1 MKKTNHQR
9 TNIMTIRLTA
19 LLVAVVFV
27 VGTMLVPAELY
38 AAESETGEAQAAVT
52 EEAATEPVNEEPAAE
67 QTVEPTEATEPETT
81 EATNAPEETNEAAND
96 LSEALTVDLD
106 SVDEDTYDGFIYK
119 LKDDTTRKEIKE
131 MESSIDDLQQE
142 QDVREVI
149 DKEVYAADSLETI
162 EEVVDPS
169 LIEYIEPDY
178 IIHAC
183 AVPNDPEYNSFAWQL
198 NNTNVPYV
206 WDRGITGSGAVVAV
220 LDTGVNMYHEDL
232 KGVRFVN
239 QRNAFDGSSNVTD
252 VFGHGTN
259 VTGIIAERRNNG
271 IGFTGI
277 LSGVSIMPVKVL
289 RDDGKSNLS
298 YLITGMEYAISKKVD
313 VINMSLGGS
322 ESEIGDGSRAL
333 EETCEK
339 AVDNGCIVV
348 AASGNIGKEGNVMY
362 YPGGYDCVV
371 SVASVDANNQHAST
385 SIHNNKVTVAAPG
398 HNVRLVDINGYG
410 VGSGTSY
417 ATPQV
422 SAMAAMLKSINHG
435 INQTQFMEILRST
448 SKDLGPSGYD
458 EYYGYGL
465 IDFGKAFEYI
475 MADLSTYQLS
485 LSGTVY
491 DYNGSAKA
499 PSVTLS
505 YGSIKLIN
513 GRDYRV
519 SYPSGRTAV
528 GTYRITVS
536 GINGYHG
543 SRTATFQI
551 RPPLVKSIKAPKR
564 GKKKLTVRW
573 KAMSSSQKSKY
584 KSAITGYQVRVAR
597 KANFSN
603 AKYKKVKGISKTSV
617 TVKGLKKKKTYYV
630 QYRSYKVVGSTTYYS
645 KWSSKKKAKTK

>member
-1 MKKTNHQR
+1 
-9 TNIMTIRLTA
+9 
-19 LLVAVVFV
+19 
-27 VGTMLVPAELY
+27 
-38 AAESETGEAQAAVT
+38 
-52 EEAATEPVNEEPAAE
+52 
-67 QTVEPTEATEPETT
+67 
-81 EATNAPEETNEAAND
+81 
-96 LSEALTVDLD
+96 
-106 SVDEDTYDGFIYK
+106 
-119 LKDDTTRKEIKE
+119 
-131 MESSIDDLQQE
+131 
-142 QDVREVI
+142 
-149 DKEVYAADSLETI
+149 
-162 EEVVDPS
+162 
-169 LIEYIEPDY
+169 
-178 IIHAC
+178 
-183 AVPNDPEYNSFAWQL
+183 
-198 NNTNVPYV
+198 
-206 WDRGITGSGAVVAV
+206 
-220 LDTGVNMYHEDL
+220 
-232 KGVRFVN
+232 
-239 QRNAFDGSSNVTD
+239 
-252 VFGHGTN
+252 
-259 VTGIIAERRNNG
+259 
-271 IGFTGI
+271 
-277 LSGVSIMPVKVL
+277 MPVKVL

-398 HNVRLVDINGYG
+398 HNVCLVDINGYG

-551 RPPLVKSIKAPKR
+551 RPPLIKSIKSPQRYK
-564 GKKKLTVRW
+564 GKLKVRW
-573 KAMSSSQKSKY
+573 YKMSKSQRKKY
-584 KSAITGYQVRVAR
+584 KNVITGYQVRVSTY
-597 KANFSN
+597 KNFAY
-603 AKYKKVKGISKTSV
+603 AKYANVRGITKTAA
-617 TVKGLKKKKTYYV
+617 TVKGLKKKTYYYV
-630 QYRSYKVVGSTTYYS
+630 QYRSYKTTGSGTYYS
-645 KWSSKKKAKTK
+645 KWSGTKKAKTK